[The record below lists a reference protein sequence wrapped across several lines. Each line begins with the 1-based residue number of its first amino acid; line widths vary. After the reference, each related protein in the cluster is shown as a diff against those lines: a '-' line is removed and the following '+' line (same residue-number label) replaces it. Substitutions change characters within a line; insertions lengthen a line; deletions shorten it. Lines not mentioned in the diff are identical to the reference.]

1 MSDVKVREAT
11 ADDADR
17 IAEIYNHYVERTCA
31 TFEVD
36 AIPAADMAA
45 RIADVQAA
53 RLPWLVAEES
63 GALVGYA
70 YASKWKPRFGYRF
83 CVESTVYL
91 DHERTGGGIGRL
103 LYGALLDALW
113 QRDIHA
119 VIGGIT
125 LPNDASVALH
135 ERLGFRKV
143 AHLAEVGFKH
153 DRWID
158 VGLWQLLGGSARP

>member
-1 MSDVKVREAT
+1 MVVREAG
-11 ADDADR
+11 AGDAGR
-17 IAEIYNHYVERTCA
+17 VAEIYNHYVRTTCA

-36 AIPAADMAA
+36 PVPAGDMAA

-53 RLPWLVAEES
+53 NLPWLVAEQA

-91 DHERTGGGIGRL
+91 DPARTGRGIGRR
-103 LYGALLDALW
+103 LYATLLDALW
-113 QRDIHA
+113 SRDIHA

-125 LPNDASVALH
+125 LPNDASIALH
-135 ERLGFRKV
+135 ERLGFCKV
-143 AHLAEVGFKH
+143 GHLEQVGFKH
-153 DRWID
+153 DRRID
-158 VGLWQLLGGSARP
+158 VGLWQLLNPSAHP